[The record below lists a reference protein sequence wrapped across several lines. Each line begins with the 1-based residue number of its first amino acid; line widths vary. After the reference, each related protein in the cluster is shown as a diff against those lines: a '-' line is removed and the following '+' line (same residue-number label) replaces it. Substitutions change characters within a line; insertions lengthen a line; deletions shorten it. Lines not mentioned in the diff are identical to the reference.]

1 MQDLQLQQAARDDWP
16 CLENL
21 MQFYLYELSQW
32 LPIKFGAQGLYPIQ
46 ALDDYWRDP
55 ATQPWLIHVAGELAG
70 FAVVDRQGCD
80 NPARYNLGYLFVGRR
95 FRRQGVGRQAALR
108 LFEQFKGPWQV
119 QHFDANLPARDF
131 WQAMLPTLSPTPSVA
146 QGHSTRLYRWP
157 G

>member
-21 MQFYLYELSQW
+21 MQFYLYELSRW
-32 LPIKFGAQGLYPIQ
+32 LPIKLGAQGLYPIQ

-55 ATQPWLIHVAGELAG
+55 ATQPWLIRVAGELAG

-80 NPARYNLGYLFVGRR
+80 NPARCNLGYLFVGRR
-95 FRRQGVGRQAALR
+95 FRRQGIGRQVALQ
-108 LFEQFKGPWQV
+108 LFERFEGPWQV

-131 WQAMLPTLSPTPSVA
+131 WQALLPTLSPAPSVA
-146 QGHSTRLYRWP
+146 QGHPTRLYRWP